1 MKTKQEQ
8 KDSTFYKGMVFFKS
22 LFFSMIYVVTSLY
35 EARVAGLTGAQL
47 VMVGTTLE
55 ITIFLFEIPT
65 GIVADIYSRRLS
77 IIIGFLII
85 GTGFIVEGFFPFFAP
100 ILIAQVLKGVGFTFT
115 SGAEEAWLS
124 DEIGEKNAN
133 RTFLQANKFDLA
145 GAFIGMA
152 IAIPLGNF
160 SIKAPFLLGGP
171 LFIIMGLCLMVIM
184 PEKGFKPLRTNER
197 HSWNR
202 FFDVFR
208 NGFEVVKQRA
218 DLRTALSAGFIYGLY
233 SEGWDRL
240 WVKHLITR
248 FSIQGSLGISE
259 VTFLGLLRATG
270 VLLSIVGNHFVERKL
285 DSAHIPSITMGLLV
299 LSGLLS
305 ISILLFAF
313 SPFLLLCVIAVW
325 LVYLTRNLIAPLY
338 SAWVNQRLDSET
350 RATVISMSGQ
360 VDAIGQITSGPVAA
374 AISLWS
380 VQAAISAAAILI
392 WPVFPLIRKAGKSY
406 ESQKIYQ

>member
-1 MKTKQEQ
+1 MKTNQQQ

-22 LFFSMIYVVTSLY
+22 LLFSMIYVVTSLY
-35 EARVAGLTGAQL
+35 EARVAGLSGAQL

-85 GTGFIVEGFFPFFAP
+85 GAGFIVEGFFPFFAP
-100 ILIAQVLKGVGFTFT
+100 ILIAQILKGVGFTFT

-145 GAFIGMA
+145 GALIGMA

-171 LFIIMGLCLMVIM
+171 LFIFMGLCLMVIM

-208 NGFEVVKQRA
+208 KGFDVVKQRA

-259 VTFLGLLRATG
+259 VTFLGLLRGTG
-270 VLLSIVGNHFVERKL
+270 VLIINSWYSFCGKKVGFCSYSIYHQGVVGLIGTSFSFN
-285 DSAHIPSITMGLLV
+285 P
-299 LSGLLS
+299 
-305 ISILLFAF
+305 AF
-313 SPFLLLCVIAVW
+313 CVFSHSPFMCYCG
-325 LVYLTRNLIAPLY
+325 LVGLPDPKPDR
-338 SAWVNQRLDSET
+338 SALQR
-350 RATVISMSGQ
+350 M
-360 VDAIGQITSGPVAA
+360 
-374 AISLWS
+374 
-380 VQAAISAAAILI
+380 
-392 WPVFPLIRKAGKSY
+392 GKSAPGF
-406 ESQKIYQ
+406 